1 LLRKI
6 ATSGWSNVTIRP
18 SVWVA
23 DDVLHPDGSRRTTLR
38 SAGLGHL
45 QAGGRAPGARNLFLL
60 VGGVATP
67 VNFSRCFSAGQGKAC
82 CREFLRQAASLQITG
97 GEDWIAEKLRLQAVR
112 DCCRRRR
119 QPRRNRRGPHRVPTS
134 HHSGSCRSKSAAC
147 HHARRLGVSHLSR
160 GMRTGTGVA
169 SGIKQLRRCSA
180 PTSPRINCSRR
191 PIPPDQLKV
200 LSTTGRSVTTSR

>member
-1 LLRKI
+1 MSQFAPRFGLPTTFCTPTGADERHSEVRVWGTCRPVDGLRE
-6 ATSGWSNVTIRP
+6 P
-18 SVWVA
+18 
-23 DDVLHPDGSRRTTLR
+23 RT
-38 SAGLGHL
+38 
-45 QAGGRAPGARNLFLL
+45 LFLL

-180 PTSPRINCSRR
+180 PTSPRINCSRT
-191 PIPPDQLKV
+191 PIPPDQVKV